1 MATVETVTINASG
14 TGAAQSGNIATS
26 AGSAAGVIMVCNDTD
41 SPLTFNVATGGTDVL
56 TKQYIA
62 AKAFSRVTG
71 LNNGN
76 HTLTSVKTAHGT
88 AAQNSEVVYVLQAS
102 A

>member
-14 TGAAQSGNIATS
+14 VGGAQSGNITTG
-26 AGSAAGVIMVCNDTD
+26 AGGTAGVIMFCNNSD

-56 TKQYIA
+56 TNQYIE
-62 AKAFSRVTG
+62 AKAFSRITG
-71 LNNGN
+71 LGDGAQ
-76 HTLTSVKTAHGT
+76 TLTSVKTAHGT
-88 AAQNSEVVYVLQAS
+88 AAQNSEVIYVLQAS

>member
-1 MATVETVTINASG
+1 MAVGTVTMTNAGVGGTQSG
-14 TGAAQSGNIATS
+14 TITTA
-26 AGSAAGVIMVCNDTD
+26 AGSGAGVIMVCNDTD

-71 LNNGN
+71 LNDGN

>member
-1 MATVETVTINASG
+1 MATVETVTISATG
-14 TGAAQSGNIATS
+14 AGAAQSGNIATG

-56 TKQYIA
+56 TNQYIA
-62 AKAFSRVTG
+62 AKAFSRITG
-71 LNNGN
+71 LNDGN

-88 AAQNSEVVYVLQAS
+88 AAQVDEKVYVLQAS